1 MATVQ
6 QKAHLTRLCFHE
18 SKSIV
23 TVQISYWLEYRNWRS
38 PTNLFP
44 KNIINDIWGT
54 EPFLVVQFE
63 PQSQSISLRRFET
76 LPAEL
81 HKAYPTPMVHGWQVE
96 KGMPIARSRWFSFL
110 QQRNP
115 SWRNG
120 WINVTS

>member
-1 MATVQ
+1 MATVK

-23 TVQISYWLEYRNWRS
+23 TVQRSYWLEYRSWRS
-38 PTNLFP
+38 PTNLST

-63 PQSQSISLRRFET
+63 PQAQSISLRRFET

-81 HKAYPTPMVHGWQVE
+81 HKAYPTPMVHGSQVE
-96 KGMPIARSRWFSFL
+96 KGARQGGKYPGICVHKASGLRIHIFA
-110 QQRNP
+110 
-115 SWRNG
+115 
-120 WINVTS
+120 IK